1 MGESM
6 LGRNSPTVEV
16 PPYPVMGSESLR
28 EAQLWPEPRREPAG
42 AAGGCPG
49 SACSGQQAVPQ
60 REQRGAERAGS
71 SWALDVVMRSPP
83 SVFRGSDGFEEGSR
97 MLNLSRFE
105 NIQGSDMKGRRGIQI
120 ELGSLKEKT
129 V

>member
-1 MGESM
+1 MGEST
-6 LGRNSPTVEV
+6 LGRNSPPIEV
-16 PPYPVMGSESLR
+16 LPYPVMGSESLR
-28 EAQLWPEPRREPAG
+28 EAQLSPEPRGEPAG
-42 AAGGCPG
+42 AAGGCPR
-49 SACSGQQAVPQ
+49 SACSRQQAVPQ
-60 REQRGAERAGS
+60 REKRGAERAGR
-71 SWALDVVMRSPP
+71 SWALDAVMRSPP

-120 ELGSLKEKT
+120 ELGSLKEET